1 MELKTD
7 SGTIFATVPPIRG
20 CNTSKDMAFNQF
32 FTEGEVEEIEDSK
45 LFDYIPH
52 EEFID
57 LAYKNRDLFER
68 LPLKYKQKFLNRE
81 SFSIRMP
88 TYEFLH
94 FNPDITKNNKE

>member
-1 MELKTD
+1 MEFKDENKLN
-7 SGTIFATVPPIRG
+7 IPIPIIKGRY
-20 CNTSKDMAFNQF
+20 TSKDVTFMSFL
-32 FTEGEVEEIEDSK
+32 TEGEIEDVKECENINYISFEEIV
-45 LFDYIPH
+45 
-52 EEFID
+52 D

-94 FNPDITKNNKE
+94 FNPDITKNNK